1 MKQGTKMVV
10 WGLGLGLSLLVMKI
24 GFFRSCNYPDDLRRS
39 F

>member
-24 GFFRSCNYPDDLRRS
+24 GFRIPNH
-39 F
+39 